1 MMVPR
6 SLITSTP
13 DALDVL
19 RKRLEGRTDCDIRV
33 KVNKAGCSGYAYEM
47 QYSYVRS
54 VDDII
59 IPLEEIA
66 LVVDPKSLL
75 FLQGTRLEYTVEGFN
90 EGFQF
95 VNPNV
100 TGECGCGE
108 SFYYDGEK
116 VPTSE

>member
-1 MMVPR
+1 V
-6 SLITSTP
+6 I
-13 DALDVL
+13 
-19 RKRLEGRTDCDIRV
+19 
-33 KVNKAGCSGYAYEM
+33 
-47 QYSYVRS
+47 
-54 VDDII
+54 
-59 IPLEEIA
+59 
-66 LVVDPKSLL
+66 DPKSML
-75 FLQGTRLEYTVEGFN
+75 FMTGTRLEYVVEGFS

>member
-1 MMVPR
+1 M
-6 SLITSTP
+6 
-13 DALDVL
+13 
-19 RKRLEGRTDCDIRV
+19 
-33 KVNKAGCSGYAYEM
+33 
-47 QYSYVRS
+47 
-54 VDDII
+54 
-59 IPLEEIA
+59 
-66 LVVDPKSLL
+66 VDPKSLL

>member
-1 MMVPR
+1 M
-6 SLITSTP
+6 ITVTP
-13 DALDVL
+13 DALVVL
-19 RKRLEGRTDCDIRV
+19 QQRLVSRPDCDGIRLEV
-33 KVNKAGCSGYAYEM
+33 KGAGCSGYAYHME
-47 QYSYVRS
+47 YSYARKH
-54 VDDII
+54 DDVIV
-59 IPLEEIA
+59 PLEEVS
-66 LVVDPKSLL
+66 LVIDPKSML
-75 FLQGTRLEYTVEGFN
+75 FMTGTQLEYVVEGFS